1 MSSCA
6 EKRCLSARGAPTAVY
21 LCIAQC
27 ASCALCTLQS
37 APAAAT
43 YKLRAVLSKVLTCA
57 TCKLCNVLTWAP
69 CKLCSLQCATCKV
82 LLVFT
87 CAPCKV
93 HTVLSFVLLWST
105 TLHVYTL
112 SKQCAHSVLN
122 CVLSCSQMCSPSRSI
137 VLLYSLCRNSWASD
151 SQVHL
156 GDFEKVGWGPWLLGL
171 SPLHLLYSNLF
182 ASCTVSSSDI
192 SMIVPIDK

>member
-1 MSSCA
+1 MSACA
-6 EKRCLSARGAPTAVY
+6 EKRCLSARGAPTALY

-43 YKLRAVLSKVLTCA
+43 YKLRSVLCNVLTCA

-82 LLVFT
+82 FLVFT

-93 HTVLSFVLLWST
+93 HTVPLWFT

-112 SKQCAHSVLN
+112 CTLCAHSVLAL
-122 CVLSCSQMCSPSRSI
+122 CVLSCSQVGPT
-137 VLLYSLCRNSWASD
+137 VLSKQIYC
-151 SQVHL
+151 
-156 GDFEKVGWGPWLLGL
+156 P
-171 SPLHLLYSNLF
+171 HLLL
-182 ASCTVSSSDI
+182 VQQQLG
-192 SMIVPIDK
+192 VR